1 MKNTQDKFY
10 KCENKFLYI
19 SSKRLTILASML
31 VKHLLLFLISFR
43 SSWNLKKYLVQCLCR
58 TKFKNRYRNVFLR
71 DFYPPLIRNNA
82 QGRLHSR
89 VWNLPRKTHSRL
101 ITFHACPTVCSLY
114 TLFRVSRL
122 QRIHCVTYS
131 FWGCFFFL
139 PRILVLLTQAIDS
152 NYSSANVGAMFIT
165 GNTLFEFFTF
175 RLRGNVRANEFHS
188 QRARWLS

>member
-19 SSKRLTILASML
+19 SSKRLTILALML

-43 SSWNLKKYLVQCLCR
+43 SSWNLKKYLVQCLRR

-131 FWGCFFFL
+131 FWGCFFF
-139 PRILVLLTQAIDS
+139 
-152 NYSSANVGAMFIT
+152 SSTDT
-165 GNTLFEFFTF
+165 GTFDTGDRFELFVSERRSYVHHRQYTF
-175 RLRGNVRANEFHS
+175 RIFYVS
-188 QRARWLS
+188 T